1 MEQKEPIELA
11 LKLLDN
17 LKIVRHNEHRY
28 ISSDFGFVNSFVKM
42 ETTLFS
48 LGQPYRIKEGRI
60 AFVKQGSARVLINLI
75 GAYHPT
81 GIHFSNRPQF
91 YHSNYRSIS

>member
-1 MEQKEPIELA
+1 MGQKEPIELA

-60 AFVKQGSARVLINLI
+60 ADWPYGGTFRQSVDIQAGR
-75 GAYHPT
+75 
-81 GIHFSNRPQF
+81 R
-91 YHSNYRSIS
+91 

>member
-1 MEQKEPIELA
+1 MGQKEPIELA

-48 LGQPYRIKEGRI
+48 LGQPYRIKEDVSHSSSK
-60 AFVKQGSARVLINLI
+60 ALPEFSLI
-75 GAYHPT
+75 
-81 GIHFSNRPQF
+81 
-91 YHSNYRSIS
+91 